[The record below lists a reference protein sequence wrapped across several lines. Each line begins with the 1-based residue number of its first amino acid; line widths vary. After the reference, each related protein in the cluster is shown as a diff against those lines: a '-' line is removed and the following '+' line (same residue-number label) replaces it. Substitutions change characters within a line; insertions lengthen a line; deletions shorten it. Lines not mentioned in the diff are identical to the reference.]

1 MSSCSAAAV
10 AAGGQQQQV
19 RAARGGLPR
28 PRRPSRPAAGSPG
41 QRPAAGSDASWGR
54 AGYSWW
60 GGGAGAQLPPAP
72 RRQSCRAGLVG
83 RPPARVPTGNRELV
97 RRALSPPA
105 TGVRGAALR
114 RWSFRPTPSRLRNA
128 SCLASPASPRPS

>member
-1 MSSCSAAAV
+1 MSNTSTSSAA
-10 AAGGQQQQV
+10 GQQHV

-28 PRRPSRPAAGSPG
+28 PRRPSGRPAAGLPG
-41 QRPAAGSDASWGR
+41 QRPEGDAAWGQ

-60 GGGAGAQLPPAP
+60 GAGRGVQPAAAP
-72 RRQSCRAGLVG
+72 RRQSSRAGAG
-83 RPPARVPTGNRELV
+83 RAPARVPGNRELV

-114 RWSFRPTPSRLRNA
+114 RWSFRPMPSRLRNA
-128 SCLASPASPRPS
+128 SCLASTASPASPRVS